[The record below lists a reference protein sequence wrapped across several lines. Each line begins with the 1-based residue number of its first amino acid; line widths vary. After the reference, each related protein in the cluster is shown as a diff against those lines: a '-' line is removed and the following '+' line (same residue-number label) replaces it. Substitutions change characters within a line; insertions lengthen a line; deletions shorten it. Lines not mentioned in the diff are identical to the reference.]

1 MEKKKTLNN
10 NFEFYVGE
18 ALIGSG
24 MEVAHVDLIIGSKS
38 GPAGI
43 AFANALSQL
52 SSGHTPLLA
61 VIRPNLPVKPS
72 TIVIPKV
79 TIRNLEDAN
88 KIFGPAQTAV
98 AKAVADAVEEGIIP
112 VEKCE
117 EWVVIA
123 SVFIH
128 PKAKNY
134 RKIYQFNYGA
144 TKLAIRR
151 ALKRYPSIN
160 KILKEKDRATHPI
173 MGFKVQRLW
182 NPPYLQVALDLDNI
196 DKILKIVQQLPKRE
210 RLILE
215 AGTPL
220 IKAHGVKVIEK
231 IREVRPEA
239 FIIADLKTM
248 DVGRIEVKEAA
259 DATADA
265 VCILGVSS
273 KATIEKAILEAQ
285 KQGIYSILDMMEVI
299 NPEEKLEK
307 LYYKPDIVLL
317 HRNVDAERAAAE
329 AGKPWQT
336 QWGNIMAIKEKFKCL
351 VGVAGGITPKTA
363 KKALESG
370 ADIIVVGRYIIRSK
384 DPRRAA
390 EQFLDIMP
398 PDPDTMRLILDED
411 EKIGEI

>member
-1 MEKKKTLNN
+1 VGSES
-10 NFEFYVGE
+10 EFYVGE
-18 ALIGSG
+18 ALVGAG
-24 MEVAHVDLIIGSKS
+24 NEVAHVDLIIGSKN

-43 AFANALSQL
+43 AFANALSQP
-52 SSGHTPLLA
+52 SAGHTPLLA
-61 VIRPNLPVKPS
+61 VIRPNLAVKPS

-79 TIRNLEDAN
+79 TIRNMEDAN

-98 AKAVADAVEEGIIP
+98 ARAVADAVAEGIIP
-112 VEKCE
+112 REKCE
-117 EWVVIA
+117 EWVIIA

-128 PKAKNY
+128 PEAKDY
-134 RKIYQFNYGA
+134 RKIYQYNYGA

-151 ALKRYPSIN
+151 ALRGYPSVD
-160 KILKEKDRATHPI
+160 KILREKDRSVHPI

-196 DKILKIVQQLPKRE
+196 ERVLKIVEQLPRRE

-220 IKAHGVKVIEK
+220 IKAHGVKVIEE
-231 IREVRPEA
+231 IRKVRPDA
-239 FIIADLKTM
+239 FIVADLKTM

-265 VCILGVSS
+265 VCILGITS

-285 KQGIYSILDMMEVI
+285 KQGIYSVLDMMEVP
-299 NPEEKLEK
+299 NPEAKLEK

-329 AGKPWQT
+329 AGKPLET
-336 QWGNIMAIKEKFKCL
+336 PWGNIRSIKEKFKCL
-351 VGVAGGITPKTA
+351 IAVAGGITPETA
-363 KKALESG
+363 KKALTSG
-370 ADIIVVGRYIIRSK
+370 ADIIVVGRYIIRSG

-411 EKIGEI
+411 EAIGEI